1 VRSLVVLL
9 VASTASAQGFDFI
22 RQDVSIDV
30 TGSSPVIDLELT
42 VKATRATSAFD
53 FITPPAML
61 EAFDVDGAS
70 AMPVPHPQYPQF
82 LQRVPLPVAL
92 SAGQTAKVH
101 ARLGGAMRCMVPGR
115 PAACFTGPAG
125 TILIPADYDTA
136 WYFVNLYEE
145 ADPFEGQVRVRAPST
160 QTALAGHGAGTV
172 EELGDG
178 TKRWTYSLA
187 VPTDSLFVATG
198 DWASVDARGGEYT
211 VKGFFPRTS
220 NATAREQ
227 RAADL
232 AAQVLPIYGRLYGD
246 LPVREAHLITV
257 PATFPAAGMGLLGNV
272 FLAEYIFGDT
282 YSYLLEQGIAHEVAH
297 SWWGNLA
304 QGSPDERGFLSEAVA
319 EYSAWR
325 ALGELHG
332 DAARTSGMRMNA
344 VWYMYRT
351 PAGQDVAPLSA
362 GVERAPGYV
371 FVTYHKGPMV
381 LRAFEE
387 LAGAA
392 AFTSGLKSIVDGQ
405 ASVARLVFEVQR
417 AGGPDL
423 SGEVE
428 QWLRAAGFPRLTV
441 TASVDGSA
449 VKWTLNSAGAF
460 RWRLPVRARL
470 ADGRVLEQV
479 VQVKP
484 GTSDVSFSF
493 DAAVETI
500 EADPRWTLPR
510 EVKPAIATDVTLD
523 GVVDGRDL
531 LEVAVRLG
539 GKLPDQRRVDGRYD
553 PLFDVDSDFEVD
565 VDDMSAVVTAAL
577 AAP

>member
-1 VRSLVVLL
+1 MRPLVLL
-9 VASTASAQGFDFI
+9 LLASTASAQGFDFI
-22 RQDVSIDV
+22 RQDVSVDV
-30 TGSSPVIDLELT
+30 TGSTPVIELELT
-42 VKATRATSAFD
+42 VKATGAAPVFD
-53 FITPPAML
+53 FIAPPATL
-61 EAFDVDGAS
+61 EAFDVDGMS
-70 AMPVPHPQYPQF
+70 AMPGAHPQYPQF
-82 LQRVPLPVAL
+82 LQRVTLPAAL
-92 SAGQTAKVH
+92 SAGQTAKIH
-101 ARLGGAMRCMVPGR
+101 ARLSGAMRCMAPGR

-125 TILIPADYDTA
+125 TILIPASYEVA

-145 ADPFEGQVRVRAPST
+145 SDPFEGQVRVRAQAA

-172 EELGDG
+172 EDLGDG
-178 TKRWTYSLA
+178 TRRWTYSLA
-187 VPTDSLFVATG
+187 VPMDSLFVASG
-198 DWASVDARGGEYT
+198 DWASVEARGGEYT
-211 VKGFFPRTS
+211 VKGYFPRS
-220 NATAREQ
+220 LAATDRQ
-227 RAADL
+227 RRAAEL
-232 AAQVLPIYGRLYGD
+232 AAQVLPIYGRLFGD

-304 QGSPDERGFLSEAVA
+304 LGSSDERGFLSEAVA

-325 ALGELHG
+325 ALGELQG
-332 DAARTSGMRMNA
+332 DAARMSGMRMNA

-362 GVERAPGYV
+362 GVDRAPGYV

-381 LRAFEE
+381 LRALEE
-387 LAGAA
+387 IAGAA

-405 ASVARLVFEVQR
+405 ASVARLVSEVQR

-423 SGEVE
+423 SAEVN
-428 QWLRAAGFPRLTV
+428 QWLRAAGFPRLKV
-441 TASVDGSA
+441 TAAVEGSM
-449 VKWTLNSAGAF
+449 VKWTLNSVGAF
-460 RWRLPVRARL
+460 SWRLPVRARL
-470 ADGRVLEQV
+470 ADGRVVEQV
-479 VQVKP
+479 AQVKP
-484 GTSDVSFSF
+484 GLSDVTLAF
-493 DAAVETI
+493 DGAVETI

-510 EVKPAIATDVTLD
+510 EVKPAVATDVTLD